1 MPHIPLYSTHTYLL
15 LHTSC
20 NPPQPPRATPTAPHG
35 PTLPYSP
42 LSSHIPTTSPPLP
55 LHPQTTSAPGGT
67 GSSAGG
73 SGGPGPDAG
82 SSAAAVGAPSPSAVP
97 KPRIPRRRGGEG
109 GAGPGGSGLIRFLAP
124 APAPAPARSRSPA
137 HLRRRCPQHRFR
149 CAAPPSRCCPDSSG
163 EQRLQRRGRAE
174 GAAPSDG
181 TAGRPEPA
189 ANRRSRALR
198 LSQSEP
204 AALPLANETPEAG
217 RSCR

>member
-20 NPPQPPRATPTAPHG
+20 NPPQPPRATPTASHG

-97 KPRIPRRRGGEG
+97 NPRIPRPS
-109 GAGPGGSGLIRFLAP
+109 GAEGSGGDGGGIRAALGSSPRHGAVLPHTSGAAVLSTAP
-124 APAPAPARSRSPA
+124 VLPRFRLGAARIRGDATGGGTELPLTIEGPARSR
-137 HLRRRCPQHRFR
+137 
-149 CAAPPSRCCPDSSG
+149 
-163 EQRLQRRGRAE
+163 
-174 GAAPSDG
+174 
-181 TAGRPEPA
+181 
-189 ANRRSRALR
+189 
-198 LSQSEP
+198 
-204 AALPLANETPEAG
+204 

>member
-82 SSAAAVGAPSPSAVP
+82 SSTAAVGAPSPSAVP
-97 KPRIPRRRGGEG
+97 NPRIPRRRGGEG
-109 GAGPGGSGLIRFLAP
+109 GAGRFGPHTVPRPGPGPGPGPGPEPFSRTPP
-124 APAPAPARSRSPA
+124 APLSSAPLSLCRASVSVLPGQLWRT
-137 HLRRRCPQHRFR
+137 
-149 CAAPPSRCCPDSSG
+149 AA
-163 EQRLQRRGRAE
+163 
-174 GAAPSDG
+174 AA
-181 TAGRPEPA
+181 AGP
-189 ANRRSRALR
+189 
-198 LSQSEP
+198 
-204 AALPLANETPEAG
+204 G
-217 RSCR
+217 

>member
-20 NPPQPPRATPTAPHG
+20 NPAQPPGATPTAPHG

-97 KPRIPRRRGGEG
+97 NPRIPRPSGAEGSGGERRGD
-109 GAGPGGSGLIRFLAP
+109 SGRARFLSP
-124 APAPAPARSRSPA
+124 AWSRSPA

>member
-97 KPRIPRRRGGEG
+97 NPRIPRPSGAEGCGGRAG
-109 GAGPGGSGLIRFLAP
+109 GFGPRSVPLPGMEPFSRTPP
-124 APAPAPARSRSPA
+124 APLSSAP
-137 HLRRRCPQHRFR
+137 L
-149 CAAPPSRCCPDSSG
+149 PSC
-163 EQRLQRRGRAE
+163 RA
-174 GAAPSDG
+174 SVSVL
-181 TAGRPEPA
+181 PA
-189 ANRRSRALR
+189 AG
-198 LSQSEP
+198 EMP
-204 AALPLANETPEAG
+204 PGAG

>member
-97 KPRIPRRRGGEG
+97 NPRIPRPSGGEG
-109 GAGPGGSGLIRFLAP
+109 CGRERRGRRGDSGRARFLSP
-124 APAPAPARSRSPA
+124 AWSRSPA

-189 ANRRSRALR
+189 ANRRSRAAP
-198 LSQSEP
+198 QP
-204 AALPLANETPEAG
+204 IGAGGAAAG
-217 RSCR
+217 Q

>member
-1 MPHIPLYSTHTYLL
+1 MPRIPLYSTHTYLL

-97 KPRIPRRRGGEG
+97 NPRIPRPSGAEGSGGDGGGIRAALGSSPRHGAVLPHTSGAAVLSTAFVVPRLRLGAARTALANSGCSG
-109 GAGPGGSGLIRFLAP
+109 GAGLRERRRLTGQPGGPSRLLTA
-124 APAPAPARSRSPA
+124 APARCASANGS
-137 HLRRRCPQHRFR
+137 RRRCR
-149 CAAPPSRCCPDSSG
+149 
-163 EQRLQRRGRAE
+163 
-174 GAAPSDG
+174 
-181 TAGRPEPA
+181 
-189 ANRRSRALR
+189 
-198 LSQSEP
+198 
-204 AALPLANETPEAG
+204 
-217 RSCR
+217 

>member
-97 KPRIPRRRGGEG
+97 NPRIPRPSGGEG
-109 GAGPGGSGLIRFLAP
+109 CGRERRGRRGDSGRARFLSP
-124 APAPAPARSRSPA
+124 AWSRSPA
-137 HLRRRCPQHRFR
+137 HLRRRCPQHRSR
-149 CAAPPSRCCPDSSG
+149 PAALPSRCCPQPG
-163 EQRLQRRGRAE
+163 RCHRGRD
-174 GAAPSDG
+174 GAAADH
-181 TAGRPEPA
+181 
-189 ANRRSRALR
+189 
-198 LSQSEP
+198 
-204 AALPLANETPEAG
+204 
-217 RSCR
+217 